1 MATGFSA
8 INQLNSQSKKG
19 VADKPKACFRTKDLD
34 IDNIYAN
41 DLNPYGQQEIEQKA
55 TEILVLGL
63 LQPLEVVYAQCDQ
76 GEYRIIGGERR
87 WRALKSL
94 VSAGHTEFK
103 RVTCQIRTPANK
115 NEEIIE
121 IIISNSH
128 RRKSI
133 KEEMQ
138 EVQILHKT
146 MTDMKEAG
154 ETIKGLS
161 LKSGKLRDIIAD
173 LLGKSG
179 TKVANIQNVNNNLL
193 PELKEMLYEGE
204 ITFSTAVELAGL
216 TKEQQQDLKESGR
229 LILKEVKKAK
239 EEWKAEKKKKDP
251 IPGQMDI
258 TDIKGAMPEPQ
269 EPDEEENEEY
279 EEERGTEE
287 TDPPEASD
295 NPRTAEDQ
303 EPQPDQG
310 KKEEDDTQ
318 QDTKNE
324 GSKSQPPESDAG
336 GTIQQQITQGE
347 INRGDPPKMR
357 GKKVHKVKTSS
368 QFFPAAKSRM
378 KPFELRINDR
388 DYQVG
393 DMLEQEEYKDG
404 ERTGEK
410 IYQEII
416 YVLEDY
422 KGLEPGYCILGT
434 KLIEREKKVEKKN
447 KRNN

>member
-41 DLNPYGQQEIEQKA
+41 DLNLYGQQEIEQKA

-63 LQPLEVVYAQCDQ
+63 LQPLEVVYAPTDQ

-146 MTDMKEAG
+146 LTDMKEAG

-161 LKSGKLRDIIAD
+161 LKSGRLRTIIAD

-179 TKVANIQNVNNNLL
+179 TKVANIQNINNNLL
-193 PELKEMLYEGE
+193 PELKELLYEGE
-204 ITFSTAVELAGL
+204 ITFSAAVELAGL
-216 TKEQQQDLKESGR
+216 IKEQQQELKESGR

-239 EEWKAEKKKKDP
+239 EEWKAEEKKKDP

-269 EPDEEENEEY
+269 EPDEEEDQPSG
-279 EEERGTEE
+279 GTEPPKDSKEE
-287 TDPPEASD
+287 TA
-295 NPRTAEDQ
+295 DQ
-303 EPQPDQG
+303 EPQPRQQPDQN
-310 KKEEDDTQ
+310 KDEDTQ
-318 QDTKNE
+318 QDTENE
-324 GSKSQPPESDAG
+324 GSKSQLPEYDAG

-347 INRGDPPKMR
+347 INRGDPPAKR
-357 GKKVHKVKTSS
+357 GKKVHKVKISS
-368 QFFPAAKSRM
+368 QFFPAAKNGS

-434 KLIEREKKVEKKN
+434 KLIERKE
-447 KRNN
+447 

>member
-63 LQPLEVVYAQCDQ
+63 LQPLEVVYAPCDK

-146 MTDMKEAG
+146 LTDMKEAG

-173 LLGKSG
+173 MLGKSG
-179 TKVANIQNVNNNLL
+179 TKVANIQSVNNHLL
-193 PELKEMLYEGE
+193 SELKEMLYEGE
-204 ITFSTAVELAGL
+204 ITFSAAVELAGL
-216 TKEQQQDLKESGR
+216 TKEQQQELKENGR

-239 EEWKAEKKKKDP
+239 EEWKAEESKKDP

-269 EPDEEENEEY
+269 EPDEEEDQPSG
-279 EEERGTEE
+279 GTE
-287 TDPPEASD
+287 PPED
-295 NPRTAEDQ
+295 FKEETADQ
-303 EPQPDQG
+303 EPQTRQQPDQNKDEETR
-310 KKEEDDTQ
+310 KKSDTEEA
-318 QDTKNE
+318 K
-324 GSKSQPPESDAG
+324 PPSESDAK
-336 GTIQQQITQGE
+336 GTIHQQITQGE
-347 INRGDPPKMR
+347 VNRGDPPQIR

-368 QFFPAAKSRM
+368 QFFPAAKNGM

-388 DYQVG
+388 DYRVG

-404 ERTGEK
+404 ERTGKK

-416 YVLEDY
+416 YVLKDY
-422 KGLEPGYCILGT
+422 KGMEPGYCILGT
-434 KLIEREKKVEKKN
+434 KLIERKE
-447 KRNN
+447 

>member
-34 IDNIYAN
+34 INNIYAN

-63 LQPLEVVYAQCDQ
+63 LQPLEVVYAPCDQ

-146 MTDMKEAG
+146 LTDMKEAG

-179 TKVANIQNVNNNLL
+179 TKVANIQSVNNHLL

-204 ITFSTAVELAGL
+204 ITFSAAVELAGL
-216 TKEQQQDLKESGR
+216 TKEQQQELKENGR

-239 EEWKAEKKKKDP
+239 EEWKAAESKKDP

-269 EPDEEENEEY
+269 EPDDQEEKEDQPSG
-279 EEERGTEE
+279 GTE
-287 TDPPEASD
+287 PPED
-295 NPRTAEDQ
+295 FKEETADQ
-303 EPQPDQG
+303 EPQPQQQPNQS
-310 KKEEDDTQ
+310 KEEDTQQ
-318 QDTKNE
+318 QDTENE
-324 GSKSQPPESDAG
+324 GSKSQLPESDTG

-347 INRGDPPKMR
+347 INRGDPPKIR
-357 GKKVHKVKTSS
+357 GKKVHKVKISS
-368 QFFPAAKSRM
+368 EFFPAAKSGL

-410 IYQEII
+410 IYQDIL

>member
-19 VADKPKACFRTKDLD
+19 VADKPKACFRTKDID

-146 MTDMKEAG
+146 MTNMKEAG

-204 ITFSTAVELAGL
+204 ITFSAAVELAGL
-216 TKEQQQDLKESGR
+216 TKEQQQELKENGR

-239 EEWKAEKKKKDP
+239 EEWKAEESKKES

-269 EPDEEENEEY
+269 EPNEEENEEY

-287 TDPPEASD
+287 TDLPEASD
-295 NPRTAEDQ
+295 NPRKAEDQ
-303 EPQPDQG
+303 EPQPDT
-310 KKEEDDTQ
+310 E
-318 QDTKNE
+318 NE
-324 GSKSQPPESDAG
+324 GSKSQQPDTDTG
-336 GTIQQQITQGE
+336 GTIQQQIVQGE
-347 INRGDPPKMR
+347 INRGDPQVNR

-368 QFFPAAKSRM
+368 QFFPAAKSGI

-388 DYQVG
+388 DYRVG

-434 KLIEREKKVEKKN
+434 KLIERNKN
-447 KRNN
+447 NGKI